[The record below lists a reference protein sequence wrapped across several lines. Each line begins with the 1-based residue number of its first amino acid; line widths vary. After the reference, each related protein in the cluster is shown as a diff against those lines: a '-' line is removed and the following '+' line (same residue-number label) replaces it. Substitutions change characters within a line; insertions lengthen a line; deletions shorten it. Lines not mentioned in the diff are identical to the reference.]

1 MGAYGVIAGVVGL
14 AVDTFY
20 RRTALGGAVPPHGPV
35 LLVANHPN
43 GLIDPAVVL
52 NTAARPVRML
62 AKAPLFDMP
71 GISLLVKGMNALPVY
86 RQKDGADTA
95 HNAATFR
102 AVSDALVAGSAVL
115 IFPEGISHHEP
126 QLQRLK
132 TGAARMALAAVDAG
146 ATGLVV
152 VPIGLTYRDKA
163 RFRSHVAT
171 LVGAPLA
178 VAPFA
183 ERARGADD
191 VEVARAL
198 TEAIDGALREVTVN
212 LEAWEDLPLLD
223 AVDAI
228 WRIDDPDRAARLKQL
243 ADGVTELRAR
253 APARLAALRARVVEW
268 VTRLHELGLA
278 ARDFVPERGAATAK
292 PARALRFAASNLVTL
307 LVGLP
312 VASFGAVFFAVPFW
326 AVHLVFLLVRPSPDV
341 AASVKV
347 LASLVFFPLW
357 HVVATVALAATVG
370 LPWALAVAALAPLCG
385 MTTRWFFR
393 SRLRAL
399 RDAAV
404 FVRLAFARRAR
415 RTLEAQRD
423 ELARAID
430 DLAAVLDQR

>member
-1 MGAYGVIAGVVGL
+1 MGAYAVIAGVVGL
-14 AVDTFY
+14 AVDAFY
-20 RRTALGGAVPPHGPV
+20 RRTHLGGAVPAHGPV

-52 NTAARPVRML
+52 NTAARRVRTL

-71 GISLLVKGMNALPVY
+71 GISLLVRGMDALPVY
-86 RQKDGADTA
+86 RTKDGADTA

-146 ATGLVV
+146 AAGLVV

-163 RFRSHVAT
+163 RFRSQVAT
-171 LVGAPLA
+171 LVGQPLP
-178 VAPFA
+178 VASFA
-183 ERARGADD
+183 ERAHGADD
-191 VEVARAL
+191 ADAVRAL
-198 TEAIDGALREVTVN
+198 TEAIDAALRDVTVN
-212 LEAWEDLPLLD
+212 LEAWEDLPLLE
-223 AVDAI
+223 AVDAV
-228 WRIDDPDRAARLKQL
+228 WRLGDPDRTARLKQL
-243 ADGVTELRAR
+243 ADGVAELRTR
-253 APARLAALRARVVEW
+253 APGALAAARARVVEW
-268 VTRLHELGLA
+268 VTRLRALGLE
-278 ARDFVPERGAATAK
+278 ARDLAPERGAASAK
-292 PARALRFAASNLVTL
+292 PASALRFAAYNVLVL

-312 VASFGAVFFAVPFW
+312 VATFGALFFAVPFW
-326 AVHLVFLLVRPSPDV
+326 TTHAVFLLARPSADV
-341 AASVKV
+341 AATVKV

-357 HVVATVALAATVG
+357 HVVATVALVATLG
-370 LPWALAVAALAPLCG
+370 LPAGLAIAALAPLCG

-393 SRLRAL
+393 SRVRAV

-404 FVRLAFARRAR
+404 FVRLAFARRLR
-415 RTLEAQRD
+415 GRLEAERD
-423 ELARAID
+423 ELVRAID

>member
-1 MGAYGVIAGVVGL
+1 MSVYAIIAAVVGV
-14 AVDTFY
+14 AVDAFY
-20 RRTALGGAVPPHGPV
+20 RRTSLGGAVPPTGPV

-52 NTAARPVRML
+52 NTAGRPVRML

-95 HNAATFR
+95 HNAATFD
-102 AVSDALVAGSAVL
+102 AVARALVAGSAVL
-115 IFPEGISHHEP
+115 IFPEGISHDEP

-132 TGAARMALAAVDAG
+132 TGAARMAMAAFAAG
-146 ATGLVV
+146 AGELVV

-163 RFRSHVAT
+163 RFRSQVAT
-171 LVGAPLA
+171 LVGAPLP
-178 VAPFA
+178 VAPLCA
-183 ERARGADD
+183 RARGADD
-191 VEVARAL
+191 TGVVRAL
-198 TEAIDGALREVTVN
+198 TEAIDAALRDVTVN

-228 WRIDDPDRAARLKQL
+228 WRIGDPDRAARLKRL
-243 ADGVTELRAR
+243 ADGVAELRRR
-253 APARLAALRARVVEW
+253 APERLAGVRARVVDW
-268 VTRLHELGLA
+268 VNRLEALGLQ
-278 ARDFVPERGAATAK
+278 ARDLAPEHGAATAK
-292 PARALRFAASNLVTL
+292 AGKALAFAAKNTIVA

-312 VASFGAVFFAVPFW
+312 VAALGAGFFAVPFW
-326 AVHLVFLLVRPSPDV
+326 TTHAVYLLVRPSPDV
-341 AASVKV
+341 AATVKV

-357 HVVATVALAATVG
+357 HVVAGWLLWARFG
-370 LPWALAVAALAPLCG
+370 LPGALVVLGLAPLCG

-393 SRLRAL
+393 SRLRAV

-404 FVRLAFARRAR
+404 FVRLLFARRLR
-415 RTLEAQRD
+415 RLLELERD
-423 ELARAID
+423 RLVRAID